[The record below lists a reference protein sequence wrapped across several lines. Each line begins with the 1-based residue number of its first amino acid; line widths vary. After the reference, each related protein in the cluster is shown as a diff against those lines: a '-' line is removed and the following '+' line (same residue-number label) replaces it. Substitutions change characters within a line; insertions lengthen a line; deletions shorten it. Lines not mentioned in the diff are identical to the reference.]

1 MIIKT
6 LVENISDNPNL
17 TAEHGLSLYIET
29 MRHKILFDTGA
40 SQIFAENAGKMGV
53 DLSAVDIAIISH
65 GHYDHGGGIRTF
77 LELNQSAKIYINKNA
92 FQNHYSQ
99 SIFSQ
104 QKYIGLDQG
113 LFPNPRFVFV
123 DKGLIIDEELE
134 IFSHIAGNRFPPSGN
149 QDLYMETKGEL
160 QQDDFSH
167 EQNLIISEN
176 GKTLLVA
183 GCAHKGIV
191 NIVDQFYQDK
201 KRMPDYVIGGFH
213 LYNGAAKKD
222 EAPSIVSGIGKALL
236 ETKVQYFTG
245 HCTGKKSYEQLKGIL
260 GEKLGYISTG
270 SQIKL

>member
-6 LVENISDNPNL
+6 LIENISDNPNL
-17 TAEHGLSLYIET
+17 GAEHGLSLYIET
-29 MRHKILFDTGA
+29 KRHKILFDTGA
-40 SQIFAENAGKMGV
+40 SQQFAENARKMDV
-53 DLSAVDIAIISH
+53 DLAAVDIAILSH

-77 LELNQSAKIYINKNA
+77 LELNQIAKIYMNKNV

-113 LFPNPRFVFV
+113 LYPNPRFVFV
-123 DKGLIIDEELE
+123 EDGLIIDEELE
-134 IFSHIAGNRFPPSGN
+134 LFSHIDGNRFPPSGN
-149 QDLYMETKGEL
+149 QDLYMEINGEL
-160 QQDDFSH
+160 QQDDFTH
-167 EQNLIISEN
+167 EQNLIVRGD
-176 GKTLLVA
+176 GKNLLVA

-191 NIVDQFYQDK
+191 NIVNQFYRDK
-201 KRMPDYVIGGFH
+201 MMMPDLVIGGFH

-222 EAPSIVSGIGKALL
+222 EEPSIVAGIGQALA

-245 HCTGKKSYEQLKGIL
+245 HCTGKKSYEQLKVIL

-270 SQIKL
+270 SQINL